1 MGDRHM
7 TENQSVV
14 LSGAKRKGVYFIL
27 AGTILLAGSIYA
39 VDWMNY
45 FYQSGSVYTVYAK
58 PVITL
63 TAFLLLL
70 MAGRNKFEKRDWTLV
85 LLAFCCM
92 LPTDILMSLVV
103 VSPTLSVGSSVFM
116 IGGILSIIA
125 HIFLIVR
132 IGRGFGY
139 FKQFRLSEAWLPV
152 LIYGSAVVIVFV
164 LWKDIVRVGHAA
176 IAPAYTAFFC
186 TTVWLSWEAVRR
198 NLLPKPNAWM
208 AAIAATCWY
217 ATEILGEIYN
227 LSLGTVSNITFCLVW
242 VFYGTNV
249 ILWALS
255 VYRWVPAVAR
265 KKR

>member
-1 MGDRHM
+1 MN
-7 TENQSVV
+7 TSTSEV
-14 LSGAKRKGVYFIL
+14 LSGRKKGWLQGIL
-27 AGTILLAGSIYA
+27 AFTLLLAGSIYA

-63 TAFLLLL
+63 MAFLLLL
-70 MAGRNKFEKRDWTLV
+70 MAGRNKLEKRDWTLV

-103 VSPTLSVGSSVFM
+103 VSPALSVGSSVFM
-116 IGGILSIIA
+116 IGGILSILA
-125 HIFLIVR
+125 HIFLILR

-217 ATEILGEIYN
+217 ATEILGETYN
-227 LSLGTVSNITFCLVW
+227 LGLGTVSEITFCLVW

-255 VYRWVPAVAR
+255 VYRWVPAVVR